1 MIVGFNLQF
10 QRIFEHMKNTGF
22 FRIALVLG
30 LLLGGLSYQSA
41 DAKARLISLHQSP
54 EETSRIKISKG
65 SAVKIANDFA
75 TPLYHLK
82 IVIVSTGIKMM
93 QVDEFQSG
101 QAFDLEF
108 AREGVY
114 VICYSLQPESESRKE
129 TWLPVNVYAHLKA

>member
-1 MIVGFNLQF
+1 MIAGFNLQF

-22 FRIALVLG
+22 FRVALVLG

-54 EETSRIKISKG
+54 EETSRINISKG

-75 TPLYHLK
+75 TPLYNLK
-82 IVIVSTGIKMM
+82 IVKVSTGIKMM
-93 QVDEFQSG
+93 QIDEFQSG

-114 VICYSLQPESESRKE
+114 VICYSSHPESESRKE
-129 TWLPVNVYAHLKA
+129 TCLQVNVKAHLKA